1 MIKEKP
7 KIVAVLGP
15 GRVGTALATRLL
27 AAGVT
32 VRFGG
37 RTAGGPSPVEGVPHV
52 SFAEAGRDADTI
64 FVAVP
69 ALAAVEAVRQADP
82 PKGAVVVDCTNPV
95 AWSDG
100 PVWSPPTRGSV
111 TQKIAAEFPDLI
123 VIKGF
128 NHFGAEIQADPAM
141 PSGPAD
147 AFFAGDDVAAK
158 RAIIALADAMG
169 FRGRDAGPLRNA
181 ALLENL
187 AVLWIH
193 LASRGAGRSFA
204 FRLEYR

>member
-69 ALAAVEAVRQADP
+69 ALAAVEAVRQAGP

-193 LASRGAGRSFA
+193 LASSGAGRSFA

>member
-1 MIKEKP
+1 MIKDKL
-7 KIVAVLGP
+7 KIVTVLGP
-15 GRVGTALATRLL
+15 GRVGTALARRLL
-27 AAGVT
+27 VAGVT

-37 RTAGGPSPVEGVPHV
+37 RTAGGLSPIDGVPHV
-52 SFAEAGRDADTI
+52 SFAEASRDADAV

-69 ALAAVEAVRQADP
+69 ALAAVEAVRLAAP
-82 PKGAVVVDCTNPV
+82 PKGTVVVDCTNPV

-100 PVWSPPTRGSV
+100 PVWAPPTRGSV
-111 TQKIAAEFPDLI
+111 AQKIAVEFPDLI

-147 AFFAGDDVAAK
+147 VFFAGDDTAAK
-158 RAIIALADAMG
+158 RTIIALAEAMG

-193 LASRGAGRSFA
+193 LASSGAGRSFA